1 MIKHNEVEE
10 IKKLIKNG
18 FDLELISFELD
29 IPIEEIRQCK
39 LELETIKKSNS
50 VKTYSAREI
59 IDSKNKHAHSKMQQM
74 RERYKKLFFK
84 SNNVEVKRPK
94 ELSKQE
100 IELINSVIT
109 EIEEIVKE
117 MRNLSKKER
126 IKGANAILT
135 ELKKIEEYQ
144 LTIEQAEKLH
154 FLMQSEELKKLNLST
169 TDKSDFYMNKN
180 RRTIIRKLAEA
191 VDIAQLQTEDLEELK
206 VLEKKL
212 TSKMEQ
218 NNQIFVAAVKS
229 RIENKISKI
238 NQQKTIDRI
247 RNDISAD
254 IEVIIK
260 EVANGTLDIKIAN
273 EIIDKEA
280 KKRVESKTKTRFS
293 LTEEQEKKQIL
304 IQIRTFL
311 MKKPEKYH
319 IENPEITI
327 MQMQELCGGE
337 LEQALRTVVNNLTG
351 IKDFERAK
359 EVCDRFS
366 SEDKESPLSKYIR
379 SLRNGIRNAEI
390 SDIVLKGI
398 SMNGTEEE
406 ERAYFE
412 LIEKGLKMGN
422 VKLGAISLG
431 KSQDGL
437 RTITL
442 DDIWTDE
449 NQKEKSF

>member
-1 MIKHNEVEE
+1 MIKNNKVEE

-39 LELETIKKSNS
+39 LELETSNKPGL

-59 IDSKNKHAHSKMQQM
+59 MDGKNKYAHLKMEQM

-109 EIEEIVKE
+109 KIEEIVKGMKE
-117 MRNLSKKER
+117 FSKEER
-126 IKGANAILT
+126 RKGASAILT
-135 ELKKIEEYQ
+135 ELKRIEDYK

-154 FLMQSEELKKLNLST
+154 FLMQSEELEKLSLST
-169 TDKSDFYMNKN
+169 TDKIDFYMNRNK
-180 RRTIIRKLAEA
+180 RTIIRKLTEA
-191 VDIAQLQTEDLEELK
+191 IDVAQSQTEELEELK
-206 VLEKKL
+206 ILEKKL
-212 TSKMEQ
+212 STKMQ
-218 NNQIFVAAVKS
+218 QSNQIVVGAVKS
-229 RIENKISKI
+229 RIENKILKI
-238 NQQKTIDRI
+238 NQQKAIDRI
-247 RNDISAD
+247 RNNVPAD
-254 IEVIIK
+254 IEFIIT
-260 EVANGTLDIKIAN
+260 EIANGTLDMQVAN

-280 KKRVESKTKTRFS
+280 KKRVENKTKTRFT
-293 LTEEQEKKQIL
+293 LTEEQEKRQIL
-304 IQIRTFL
+304 IQIRTVL
-311 MKKPEKYH
+311 MEKPEQYH
-319 IENPEITI
+319 IENPEMTI

-337 LEQALRTVVNNLTG
+337 LEQSIRTVVNNLIG

-359 EVCDRFS
+359 EVCDIFS
-366 SEDKESPLSKYIR
+366 SEDKESPLSKHIR
-379 SLRNGIRNAEI
+379 TLRNGIRNAEI
-390 SDIVLKGI
+390 SYIVLKGI

-422 VKLGAISLG
+422 VKLDAISLG

-437 RTITL
+437 RNIYL
-442 DDIWTDE
+442 SDILE
-449 NQKEKSF
+449 NQEKIR